1 MADQRNDPTQADR
14 AARFREFLTWAK
26 QRGLSQTEVADRLG
40 VPRQYVSNLKTGNRV
55 LTELFARRAAEEFD
69 LNHIW
74 LLRGVGAMQR
84 PSVASQP
91 AAQSGAD
98 PLLLPLLSELVSGEP
113 RRSPTW
119 DGALVAITGPAV
131 YLARD
136 SAHPYVYRLAEDDST
151 GRLKHGDLVL
161 VCHQGEP
168 NNLPSRLL
176 VLEVC
181 HRPTLAWRTDDGR
194 WKSVQTGRTVSTTSK
209 VIGHCLG
216 MIWAHF

>member
-1 MADQRNDPTQADR
+1 MIEHDEDESPAGR
-14 AARFREFLTWAK
+14 AARFGGFLIWAK
-26 QRGLSQTEVADRLG
+26 QHGMSQTEVADRLG
-40 VPRQYVSNLKTGNRV
+40 VPRQYVSNLKTGSRV
-55 LTELFARRAAEEFD
+55 VTESFARRAAEEFD
-69 LNHIW
+69 LNHVW
-74 LLRGVGAMQR
+74 LLHGVGTMHR

-91 AAQSGAD
+91 SAQSGEER
-98 PLLLPLLSELVSGEP
+98 LLLPLLSELVSGEP

-131 YLARD
+131 YSARD

-161 VCHQGEP
+161 VCQGEP
-168 NNLPSRLL
+168 NNLPSKLL
-176 VLEVC
+176 VLEVR
-181 HRPTLAWRTDDGR
+181 HRPTLAWSTDGGQ
-194 WKSVQTGRTVSTTSK
+194 WKSARTGRTVSTKSK